1 MTAGTPDTEK
11 PLRILQLIPSLEA
24 GGAERACLDI
34 AAALHAEGGTSWVFS
49 EGGRMADELA
59 ALGGVLIKR
68 PAASKNPAR
77 IIAHGIA
84 IAALARAENI
94 DIIHA
99 RSRAPAW
106 SGLIAAKLTGLPYVT
121 TFHGFY
127 GAQNS
132 LKRLYNSV
140 MIRGNCVI
148 AGSRFMAEHIH
159 DRYGCTRERIALI
172 PRGIDTDRFDPA
184 RIPDSKAQA
193 LRQEWGANPA
203 RKLVLLPGRLTR
215 WKGQQLLLDALAQ
228 CRDRA
233 LFAVMV
239 GDPQG
244 RDGYVNELKTQIL
257 KLGLTD
263 TVHIAGHVAD
273 MPTAYK
279 AADIIV
285 SASTDAEAFGRVPVE
300 AMAMG
305 KQIIAA
311 DHGGASETLRTADG
325 QAIFGTLFAP
335 GSAKALSEAL
345 RQAAAAM
352 PTPETIAAA
361 RAHVIAQYST
371 QSMCR
376 QTLALYRTLS
386 SSGAYP

>member
-1 MTAGTPDTEK
+1 MATGTPDTEK

-24 GGAERACLDI
+24 GGAERGCLDI

-59 ALGGVLIKR
+59 AVGGVLVKR

-77 IIAHGIA
+77 IIAHGVA
-84 IAALARAENI
+84 IAALARSEDI

-127 GAQNS
+127 GARNA

-148 AGSRFMAEHIH
+148 AGSRFMATHIH
-159 DRYGCTRERIALI
+159 ESYGCPRDRIALI

-184 RIPDSKAQA
+184 RIPDGRAQA

-215 WKGQQLLLDALAQ
+215 WKGQGLLLDALAQ
-228 CRDRA
+228 CRDQA
-233 LFAVMV
+233 LFTVMV

-244 RDGYVNELKTQIL
+244 RTGYVDELKTQIR
-257 KLGLTD
+257 KLDLAD
-263 TVHIAGHVAD
+263 TVHIAGHVSD
-273 MPTAYK
+273 MPAAYK

-305 KQIIAA
+305 KQVVAA
-311 DHGGASETLRTADG
+311 DHGGASETLRAADG
-325 QAIFGTLFAP
+325 QTKFGTLFAP

-345 RQAAAAM
+345 RQAATAM
-352 PTPETIAAA
+352 PDPEVATAA
-361 RAHVIAQYST
+361 RAHVIAHYST

-376 QTLALYRTLS
+376 QTLALYRTLR
-386 SSGAYP
+386 GGGPHG

>member
-1 MTAGTPDTEK
+1 MAIGTRDTEK

-34 AAALHAEGGTSWVFS
+34 AAALSAEGGTSWVFS
-49 EGGRMADELA
+49 EGGRMADELST
-59 ALGGVLIKR
+59 LGGVLVKR
-68 PAASKNPAR
+68 AAATKNPAR
-77 IIAHGIA
+77 IIAHGFA
-84 IAALARAENI
+84 IAALARSHAI

-140 MIRGNCVI
+140 MIRGDRVI
-148 AGSRFMAEHIH
+148 AGSQFMASHIH
-159 DRYGCTRERIALI
+159 DTYHCPHDRIALI

-184 RIPDSKAQA
+184 RIDAQAVHA
-193 LRQEWGANPA
+193 LRQKWGASPA
-203 RKLVLLPGRLTR
+203 QKVILLPGRLTR
-215 WKGQQLLLDALAQ
+215 WKGQGLLLDAVARLN
-228 CRDRA
+228 DPA
-233 LFAVMV
+233 LFTVMV

-244 RDGYVNELKTQIL
+244 REGYVSELKTQIDR
-257 KLGLTD
+257 LGLANA
-263 TVHIAGHVAD
+263 VHIAGHVDD
-273 MPTAYK
+273 MPTAYQ

-305 KQIIAA
+305 KPIVAA
-311 DHGGASETLRTADG
+311 DHGGASETLRGAAGQTA
-325 QAIFGTLFAP
+325 FGTLFTP
-335 GSAKALSEAL
+335 GD
-345 RQAAAAM
+345 AAALAAALQQI
-352 PTPETIAAA
+352 PALPAPEMATAA
-361 RAHVIAQYST
+361 RAYVIANYST

-376 QTLALYRTLS
+376 QTLALYRSLCAAGRAT
-386 SSGAYP
+386 

>member
-1 MTAGTPDTEK
+1 MAIGTRDPEK

-34 AAALHAEGGTSWVFS
+34 AAALSAEGGTSWVFS
-49 EGGRMADELA
+49 EGGRMADELST
-59 ALGGVLIKR
+59 LGGVLVKR
-68 PAASKNPAR
+68 AAATKNPAR
-77 IIAHGIA
+77 IIAHGFA
-84 IAALARAENI
+84 IAALARSHAI

-140 MIRGNCVI
+140 MIRGDRVI
-148 AGSRFMAEHIH
+148 AGSQFMASHIH
-159 DRYGCTRERIALI
+159 DTYHCPHDRIALI

-184 RIPDSKAQA
+184 RIDAQAVHA
-193 LRQEWGANPA
+193 LRQKWGASPA
-203 RKLVLLPGRLTR
+203 QKVILLPGRLTR
-215 WKGQQLLLDALAQ
+215 WKGQGLLLEAVARLNDP
-228 CRDRA
+228 A
-233 LFAVMV
+233 LFTVMV

-244 RDGYVNELKTQIL
+244 REGYVSELKTQIDR
-257 KLGLTD
+257 LGLANA
-263 TVHIAGHVAD
+263 VHIAGHVDD
-273 MPTAYK
+273 MPTTYQ

-305 KQIIAA
+305 KPIVAA
-311 DHGGASETLRTADG
+311 DHGGASETLRGAAG
-325 QAIFGTLFAP
+325 QAAFGTLFTP
-335 GSAKALSEAL
+335 GD
-345 RQAAAAM
+345 AAALAAALQQI
-352 PTPETIAAA
+352 PALPAPEMATAA
-361 RAHVIAQYST
+361 RAYVIANYST

-376 QTLALYRTLS
+376 RTLALYRSLCAAGRAT
-386 SSGAYP
+386 

>member
-1 MTAGTPDTEK
+1 MAIGTRDPEK

-34 AAALHAEGGTSWVFS
+34 AAALSAEGGTSWVFS
-49 EGGRMADELA
+49 EGGRMADELST
-59 ALGGVLIKR
+59 LGGVLVKR
-68 PAASKNPAR
+68 AAATKNPAR
-77 IIAHGIA
+77 IIAHGFA
-84 IAALARAENI
+84 IAALARSHAI

-140 MIRGNCVI
+140 MIRGDRVI
-148 AGSRFMAEHIH
+148 AGSQFMACHIH
-159 DRYGCTRERIALI
+159 DTYHCPHDRIALI

-184 RIPDSKAQA
+184 RIDAQAVHA
-193 LRQEWGANPA
+193 LRQKWGVSPA
-203 RKLVLLPGRLTR
+203 QKVILLPGRLTR
-215 WKGQQLLLDALAQ
+215 WKGQGLLLDAVARLN
-228 CRDRA
+228 DPA
-233 LFAVMV
+233 LFTVMV

-244 RDGYVNELKTQIL
+244 REGYVSELKTQIDR
-257 KLGLTD
+257 LGLANA
-263 TVHIAGHVAD
+263 VHIAGHVND
-273 MPTAYK
+273 MPTAYQ

-305 KQIIAA
+305 KPIVAA
-311 DHGGASETLRTADG
+311 DHGGASETLRGVAGQTA
-325 QAIFGTLFAP
+325 FGTLFTP
-335 GSAKALSEAL
+335 GD
-345 RQAAAAM
+345 AAALAAALQQI
-352 PTPETIAAA
+352 PALPAPEMATAA
-361 RAHVIAQYST
+361 RAYVIANYST

-376 QTLALYRTLS
+376 QTLALYRSLRAAGRT
-386 SSGAYP
+386 A

>member
-1 MTAGTPDTEK
+1 MATGTPDKEK

-59 ALGGVLIKR
+59 ALGGVLVKR

-77 IIAHGIA
+77 IIAHGVT
-84 IAALARAENI
+84 IAARARSENI

-99 RSRAPAW
+99 RRRAPAW
-106 SGLIAAKLTGLPYVT
+106 RGRIAAKLTGLPYVT

-127 GAQNS
+127 GARNS

-140 MIRGNCVI
+140 MIRGDRVI
-148 AGSRFMAEHIH
+148 AGSQFMANHIR
-159 DRYGCTRERIALI
+159 DTYSCPRERIALI
-172 PRGIDTDRFDPA
+172 PRGIDTARFDPA
-184 RIPDSKAQA
+184 GIADSKAQA

-203 RKLVLLPGRLTR
+203 QKLVLLPGRLTR
-215 WKGQQLLLDALAQ
+215 WKGQGLLLEAVDRL
-228 CRDRA
+228 RDPA
-233 LFAVMV
+233 LFTVMV

-244 RDGYVNELKTQIL
+244 RDGYVKELQTQIDR
-257 KLGLTD
+257 LGLANA
-263 TVHIAGHVAD
+263 VHIAGHVSD

-311 DHGGASETLRTADG
+311 DHGGASETLRAADG
-325 QAIFGTLFAP
+325 QTIFGTLFTP

-352 PTPETIAAA
+352 PDPDVATAS
-361 RAHVIAQYST
+361 RAHVITHYST

-376 QTLALYRTLS
+376 QTLALYRALRTAS
-386 SSGAYP
+386 PAP

>member
-1 MTAGTPDTEK
+1 MAIGTRDTEK

-34 AAALHAEGGTSWVFS
+34 AAALSAEGGRSWVFS
-49 EGGRMADELA
+49 EGGRMADELS
-59 ALGGVLIKR
+59 ALGGVLVKR
-68 PAASKNPAR
+68 AAATKNPAR
-77 IIAHGIA
+77 IIAHGVT
-84 IAALARAENI
+84 IAALARSHAI

-140 MIRGNCVI
+140 MIRGDRVI
-148 AGSRFMAEHIH
+148 AGSQFMASHIH
-159 DRYGCTRERIALI
+159 DTYHCPHDRIALI

-184 RIPDSKAQA
+184 RIDAQAVHA
-193 LRQEWGANPA
+193 LRQKWGASPA
-203 RKLVLLPGRLTR
+203 QKVILLPGRLTR
-215 WKGQQLLLDALAQ
+215 WKGQGLLLDAVARLN
-228 CRDRA
+228 DPA
-233 LFAVMV
+233 LFTVMV

-244 RDGYVNELKTQIL
+244 REGYVSELKTQIDR
-257 KLGLTD
+257 LGLANA
-263 TVHIAGHVAD
+263 VHIAGHVDD
-273 MPTAYK
+273 MPTAYQ

-305 KQIIAA
+305 KPIVAA
-311 DHGGASETLRTADG
+311 DHGGASETLRGAEG
-325 QAIFGTLFAP
+325 QAAFGTLFTP
-335 GSAKALSEAL
+335 GD
-345 RQAAAAM
+345 AAALAAALQQI
-352 PTPETIAAA
+352 PALPAPEMATAA
-361 RAHVIAQYST
+361 RAYVIANYST

-376 QTLALYRTLS
+376 RTLALYRSLCAA
-386 SSGAYP
+386 GRAA

>member
-1 MTAGTPDTEK
+1 MSFGTRDTEK

-34 AAALHAEGGTSWVFS
+34 AAALSAEGGTSWVFS

-59 ALGGVLIKR
+59 ALGGLLVKR
-68 PAASKNPAR
+68 PAATKNPAH
-77 IIAHGIA
+77 IIAHGFT
-84 IAALARAENI
+84 IAALARSHAI

-132 LKRLYNSV
+132 LKRRYNSV
-140 MIRGNCVI
+140 MIRGDRVI
-148 AGSRFMAEHIH
+148 AGSQFMASHIH
-159 DRYGCTRERIALI
+159 ATYQCPQDRIALI
-172 PRGIDTDRFDPA
+172 PRGIDTGRFDPA
-184 RIPDSKAQA
+184 RIDLPAAQA
-193 LRQEWGANPA
+193 LRQKWGASPA
-203 RKLVLLPGRLTR
+203 QKVILLPGRLTR
-215 WKGQQLLLDALAQ
+215 WKGQGLLLEAIAQ
-228 CRDRA
+228 LDDPA
-233 LFAVMV
+233 LFTVMV

-244 RDGYVNELKTQIL
+244 RDSYVSELKTQIAR
-257 KLGLTD
+257 LGLAD
-263 TVHIAGHVAD
+263 TVHIAGHVSD
-273 MPTAYK
+273 MPTAYQ

-305 KQIIAA
+305 KPIVAA
-311 DHGGASETLRTADG
+311 DHGGASETLRSAGGQTA
-325 QAIFGTLFAP
+325 FGTLFAP
-335 GSAKALSEAL
+335 GNSAALATAL
-345 RQAAAAM
+345 RQIPAL
-352 PTPETIAAA
+352 PTPGTAAAA
-361 RAHVIAQYST
+361 RAHVIANYST

-376 QTLALYRTLS
+376 QTLALYRTLRAAG
-386 SSGAYP
+386 GAA